1 MYDKLNRF
9 EQFLFDFLSVGMV
22 LFYSWSAIFEPA
34 ATQFHRGIY
43 VIITYVL
50 VFLIYKTKGRD
61 MNALD
66 PIFLLIMLFPAAAI
80 TSSLESVQ
88 AMFSASQENIQVAF
102 GGWFNSIV
110 YFFRFG
116 EGVYELAPGVTDI
129 TFPAYSSEQIAA
141 MAENWENGWH
151 VLTINKLAVY
161 FTVIFTALAAAAQY
175 FWKNHAG
182 RVFDIIFMAYSLVT
196 VGYWINNFENINY
209 RMGIETDL
217 DKWMA
222 MVGVLIGV
230 ELARRVVGNVFVIIG
245 CAMLLFGMHGEHV
258 PELIAHAGASFPD
271 LCTSIFYRSDGVFG
285 IMANVLATYIILFV
299 LFGAFLER
307 CGAQKFFIDFPLA
320 AVGHKVGGPAKV
332 SVIASG
338 LFGSISGS
346 AIANTVS
353 TGAFTIPMMKKAG
366 FKPHVAGGIEPAASI
381 GGMFMPPIMGAGGFI
396 MAEMTGLPYSHIMLV
411 AIFPALMYFF
421 SVFVMVHF
429 EARKDNVVGERYK
442 YSAMQIFKKEWLYT
456 LPLISITIFMLAGY
470 SPGYSAIV
478 GLATCIGLSFKDEG
492 EHIDPTILCV
502 MAFMV
507 ICPWLVKLVGL
518 MGGKEAVATVKP
530 FMSGRILLL
539 YGLIAAAALFAYRRQ
554 TVSGMKSELNQFV
567 VASREGTINSLKIGA
582 TVGVIGIIIG
592 VLTYSGLVLTFADI
606 VIELAH
612 GSLVATILLIALA
625 SLILGMGV
633 PVTAAYLIT
642 AVVAVPALTH
652 LGVNEVAAHMI
663 VYWLSQDSNITPP
676 VCIAAFAG
684 ATIAKANMW
693 KTAFTSFKFAKFLYL
708 APFLFAYVPAFSLD
722 ASSMEIALWFAG
734 IAAVVYAYA
743 WFLSGIWF
751 SPLKRM
757 FGNATA

>member
-1 MYDKLNRF
+1 MYDKLSRI
-9 EQFLFDFLSVGMV
+9 EQFFFDFLSVGLV

-43 VIITYVL
+43 VIVTYIL
-50 VFLIYKTKGRD
+50 VFLLYKSKHRIFRI
-61 MNALD
+61 LD
-66 PIFLLIMLFPAAAI
+66 YLLMAA
-80 TSSLESVQ
+80 
-88 AMFSASQENIQVAF
+88 SA
-102 GGWFNSIV
+102 
-110 YFFRFG
+110 
-116 EGVYELAPGVTDI
+116 
-129 TFPAYSSEQIAA
+129 
-141 MAENWENGWH
+141 
-151 VLTINKLAVY
+151 
-161 FTVIFTALAAAAQY
+161 
-175 FWKNHAG
+175 
-182 RVFDIIFMAYSLVT
+182 VT
-196 VGYWINNFENINY
+196 VGYWILNFEAINY
-209 RMGIETDL
+209 RTGIETEL
-217 DKWMA
+217 DQWMA
-222 MVGVLIGV
+222 MVGVLLGV

-245 CAMLLFGMHGEHV
+245 VAMLLFGMYGAHM
-258 PELIAHAGASFPD
+258 PELIAHAGATFPE

-320 AVGHKVGGPAKV
+320 AVGHKIGGPAKV

-366 FKPHVAGGIEPAASI
+366 FKPHIAGGIEPAASI

-396 MAEMTGLPYSHIMLV
+396 MAEMTGLPYSTIMLI

-421 SVFVMVHF
+421 SVFVMVHY
-429 EARKDNVVGERYK
+429 EAKKNNVVGERYK
-442 YSAMQIFKKEWLYT
+442 YSAMEIFKKEWLYT
-456 LPLISITIFMLAGY
+456 LPLVGITIFMLAGY

-478 GLATCIGLSFKDEG
+478 GLATCIGLSFKDKG
-492 EHIDPTILCV
+492 NHIDPTLLCI

-507 ICPWLVKLVGL
+507 ICPWVIKLVSAV
-518 MGGKEAVATVKP
+518 GGREAADAVRP
-530 FMSGRILLL
+530 FLAGRILLL

-554 TVSGMKSELNQFV
+554 TAAGMKSELGQFV
-567 VASREGTINSLKIGA
+567 VAARMGTINSLKIGA

-693 KTAFTSFKFAKFLYL
+693 RTAFASFKFAKFLYL
-708 APFLFAYVPAFSLD
+708 APFMFAYIPAFSL
-722 ASSMEIALWFAG
+722 AAEPMQIVMWFTV
-734 IAAVVYAYA
+734 ITVCVFAYS

-751 SPLKRM
+751 APLKRM
-757 FGNATA
+757 FSGAAA